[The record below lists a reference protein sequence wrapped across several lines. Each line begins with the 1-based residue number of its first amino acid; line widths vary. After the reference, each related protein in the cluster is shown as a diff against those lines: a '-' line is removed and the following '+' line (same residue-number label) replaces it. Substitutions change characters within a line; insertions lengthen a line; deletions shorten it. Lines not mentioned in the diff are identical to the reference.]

1 MKQNFCPY
9 HVVEKINVYKYYLD
23 QFREGKEGSVL
34 MCSWHGTTQNSLKL
48 VTALIIQ
55 WVKLKPIAVLQ
66 SISQSPQRDKK
77 QERNSHSRALEPSS
91 EQQCIKQISLQST
104 AFAMK
109 SIKNNPHN

>member
-9 HVVEKINVYKYYLD
+9 HIVEKINVYKYYLD

-34 MCSWHGTTQNSLKL
+34 MCSWHGTTQNSFKL

-66 SISQSPQRDKK
+66 SISQSPQRD
-77 QERNSHSRALEPSS
+77 RNKRGIHTAGLSNPAQSSSALSRYLSKALHV
-91 EQQCIKQISLQST
+91 Q
-104 AFAMK
+104 
-109 SIKNNPHN
+109 